1 MRTSYS
7 APLLILLAACAAI
20 PPAEST
26 VPAPP
31 DGAAIGSAAALRGT
45 FRVAGIDDRELD
57 LPFGLAVAITAE
69 EIEFDAPC
77 GAYAWRYTLDAGALQ
92 LSRTREPA
100 ASCLATA
107 RIHHAV
113 FDTAAAIEAA
123 RRAERTPANAVRLS
137 GGGRSVELYTH

>member
-1 MRTSYS
+1 MRTSYF
-7 APLLILLAACAAI
+7 APLLLLVAACTAMS
-20 PPAEST
+20 PADST
-26 VPAPP
+26 APAPP
-31 DGAAIGSAAALRGT
+31 DGAAIGSAAALPGT
-45 FRVAGIDDRELD
+45 YRVAGIDDRELD
-57 LPFGLAVAITAE
+57 LPFGLAVAITAD

-77 GAYAWRYTLDAGALQ
+77 DGYAWRYTLDAGALQ

-123 RRAERTPANAVRLS
+123 RRAERTPSNAIRLS
-137 GGGRSVELYTH
+137 GGGRSVELYTQ